1 MSQNVFG
8 IQSSLCKTKRTS
20 TLIVLQGLT
29 FEAKGYGYM
38 KANISHNITPIY
50 IFIHIHKT
58 SRDMSLLETADAL
71 GTPHLF
77 SSAGN
82 VCKRQMQ
89 DQ

>member
-29 FEAKGYGYM
+29 FEAK
-38 KANISHNITPIY
+38 ATEATIY
-50 IFIHIHKT
+50 IYIYTHIRIHIP
-58 SRDMSLLETADAL
+58 RDMSLLETADAKEL
-71 GTPHLF
+71 RSIF

-82 VCKRQMQ
+82 VCDSNQC
-89 DQ
+89 